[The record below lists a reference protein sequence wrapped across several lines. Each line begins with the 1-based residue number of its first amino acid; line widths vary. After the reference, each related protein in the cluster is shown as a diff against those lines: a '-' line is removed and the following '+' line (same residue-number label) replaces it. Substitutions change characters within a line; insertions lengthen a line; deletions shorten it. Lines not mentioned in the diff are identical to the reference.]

1 LKNELKCSVKYK
13 TMCIPCRAEG
23 GQWAAAAAREASTTK
38 RHHFRQLD
46 SFGTMFARR
55 MLRPS
60 ALCRRLRALSS
71 HSPPPSDAHL
81 GWTALGLPLSLAR
94 APHPLFR
101 PQLHPTHHAPR
112 PCSLDHFVVLRR
124 RRRSNMLAST
134 SHPIPGNTSR
144 AAPALALRSNHFAR
158 LQSLNCADLKPFSAD
173 IVRNERHNQGD
184 FFCFVVLLA
193 SVQHGAL
200 PFPSTSPQPVQSSHF
215 RPAHSGSHWQWQDIV
230 VRNLSL
236 RPHSPLS
243 PPIASYALPLLS
255 VLATAHM
262 PVLVLQPNRLE
273 IVSALSAPSHPW
285 SHCRLLRAGCWWS
298 R

>member
-1 LKNELKCSVKYK
+1 
-13 TMCIPCRAEG
+13 MCIPCRAEG
-23 GQWAAAAAREASTTK
+23 GQWAAAAAQASTTK

-184 FFCFVVLLA
+184 FFVLSCFWPLCSMGRCRSPRHHLNRCNHPTSDPPIQAPTGSGKTLSCAISLFAPTPLSHPLSLATPCRCCPSWRPRTCQCWFYSPTGWKSCLLLA
-193 SVQHGAL
+193 RHLIPGVTAACCVQVAGGAGEG
-200 PFPSTSPQPVQSSHF
+200 
-215 RPAHSGSHWQWQDIV
+215 A
-230 VRNLSL
+230 
-236 RPHSPLS
+236 
-243 PPIASYALPLLS
+243 
-255 VLATAHM
+255 
-262 PVLVLQPNRLE
+262 
-273 IVSALSAPSHPW
+273 
-285 SHCRLLRAGCWWS
+285 
-298 R
+298 